1 MALVPAGVGDSD
13 IHIALGESML
23 CRAVIIAFWSA
34 AMFTL
39 LEDAGELCSALVGGR
54 PAMLILLDG
63 ILLFTQVLTAPQVGL
78 AVTPQILP

>member
-1 MALVPAGVGDSD
+1 
-13 IHIALGESML
+13 
-23 CRAVIIAFWSA
+23 
-34 AMFTL
+34 MFTL